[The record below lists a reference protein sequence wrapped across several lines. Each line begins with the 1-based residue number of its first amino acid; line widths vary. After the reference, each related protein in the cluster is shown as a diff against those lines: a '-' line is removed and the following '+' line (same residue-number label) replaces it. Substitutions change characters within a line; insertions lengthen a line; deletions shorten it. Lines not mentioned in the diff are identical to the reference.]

1 MLYLSLR
8 DNMIGSCWYTACR
21 RAFAYQEKPG
31 CSRYDE
37 LLELSG
43 KLYLQ
48 LALLPKEISA
58 STSGVS
64 LPHSGPERN
73 TPGVRLKD
81 QGNPAT
87 RTVPQWGVGTSA
99 MSWLV
104 WTCGCRHISS

>member
-8 DNMIGSCWYTACR
+8 DNMLRQGWYSAFR
-21 RAFAYQEKPG
+21 RAFACKEKPA
-31 CSRYDE
+31 CSQYHAP
-37 LLELSG
+37 LELSG

-99 MSWLV
+99 MSWLMR
-104 WTCGCRHISS
+104 TCGCRHISS

>member
-1 MLYLSLR
+1 MLSISLCGT
-8 DNMIGSCWYTACR
+8 IYYTSIDSAGFR
-21 RAFAYQEKPG
+21 RAFAGKAKLG
-31 CSRYDE
+31 CSRYYE
-37 LLELSG
+37 LLVLSG

-58 STSGVS
+58 STSAVS
-64 LPHSGPERN
+64 LPRSGPERN

-99 MSWLV
+99 MSWLMR
-104 WTCGCRHISS
+104 TCG

>member
-1 MLYLSLR
+1 ISLYGTICYASVER
-8 DNMIGSCWYTACR
+8 TGFR
-21 RAFAYQEKPG
+21 RALACKAKPG
-31 CSRYDE
+31 CSRYYE
-37 LLELSG
+37 PLVLSG

-58 STSGVS
+58 STSAVS

-99 MSWLV
+99 MSWLLR
-104 WTCGCRHISS
+104 TCGCSAISS